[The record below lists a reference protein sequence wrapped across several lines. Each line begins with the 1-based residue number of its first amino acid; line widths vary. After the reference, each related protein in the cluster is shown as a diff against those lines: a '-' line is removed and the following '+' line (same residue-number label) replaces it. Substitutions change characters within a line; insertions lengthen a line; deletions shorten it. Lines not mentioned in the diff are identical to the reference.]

1 MPPVIAVVIPV
12 YNHREGLRD
21 VVQRALNQCG
31 TIIVVD
37 DGSTDGSADSLEG
50 LPITLVRLPR
60 NGGKGAALLAGAVV
74 SLLER
79 RLQQW
84 HHVGRKTEL

>member
-31 TIIVVD
+31 TVIVVD

-50 LPITLVRLPR
+50 LPIKLVRLPAT
-60 NGGKGAALLAGAVV
+60 AARARPCWLA
-74 SLLER
+74 R
-79 RLQQW
+79 RKPHDLA
-84 HHVGRKTEL
+84 

>member
-21 VVQRALNQCG
+21 VVQRVLNQCR
-31 TIIVVD
+31 TVIVVD

-60 NGGKGAALLAGAVV
+60 NGGKGAALLSGAAEAARLGL
-74 SLLER
+74 SLI
-79 RLQQW
+79 
-84 HHVGRKTEL
+84 HI